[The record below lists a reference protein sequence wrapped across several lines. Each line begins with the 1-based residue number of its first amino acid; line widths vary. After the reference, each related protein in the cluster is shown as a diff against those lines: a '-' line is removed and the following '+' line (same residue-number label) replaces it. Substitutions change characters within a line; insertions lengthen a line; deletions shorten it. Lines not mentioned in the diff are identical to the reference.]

1 MRQLLFILLALCFQH
16 VNGQTVYVSMVDS
29 AVKTME
35 KREITYGANSTY
47 LQFDRDSNVTARD
60 SVRFVYADT
69 RGRNLLMVSELKW
82 SASDTCGIVYYF
94 KEKKLIK
101 IFASIR
107 SGNITT
113 EQSFYFKNN
122 KLIFPTNYRNRF
134 EVDDYIER
142 SRSYLKFRTK
152 NLYSDSL
159 TGRVIGP

>member
-82 SASDTCGIVYYF
+82 SASDTCGIV
-94 KEKKLIK
+94 
-101 IFASIR
+101 
-107 SGNITT
+107 
-113 EQSFYFKNN
+113 FYFKNN

-159 TGRVIGP
+159 TDKVIDP